1 MGEESIKEAKS
12 KATVLDI
19 LSQPEALEG
28 MGYHEIGEKA
38 GWRYRKLYPR
48 LSGVL
53 PRMMAEGL
61 LRIEKNPK
69 RYVITEKGRQYI
81 KG

>member
-12 KATVLDI
+12 KATILEI
-19 LSQPEALEG
+19 LSQPEALDG
-28 MGYHEIGEKA
+28 MGYHEIGERA
-38 GWRYRKLYPR
+38 GWRSRKLYPR

-53 PRMMAEGL
+53 PQMMAEGL
-61 LRIEKNPK
+61 LKIEKNPK
-69 RYVITEKGRQYI
+69 RYVITEKGKQYI

>member
-12 KATVLDI
+12 KAEILGI
-19 LSQPEALEG
+19 LSGPEASGG
-28 MGYHEIGEKA
+28 MEYHQIGEKA
-38 GWRYRKLYPR
+38 GWRCRTFYPR

-53 PRMMAEGL
+53 PQMIGEGL
-61 LRIEKNPK
+61 VRIEKNPK
-69 RYVITEKGRQYI
+69 RYVITERGKQYI